1 MDTQLV
7 RFLEDFAAGRGRLT
21 VLTGAGISA
30 ESGIPTFR
38 GPEGYWSV
46 GSREYQ
52 PQEMGT
58 YQMFRRMPWEVWRWY
73 LYRWAV
79 CAGAKPNAG
88 HLALAALEKDLGDR
102 FLLIT
107 QNVDGLHLKAGNSPE
122 RTYQIH
128 GNINYIRCSLQC
140 TAAIYPLPV
149 MTPGKTRDSV
159 ISEAEKKL
167 LKCPA
172 CGGLTRPHV
181 LWFDETYNETHFK
194 LESSLYAARQT
205 DLLLVVGTSGATN
218 LPSQVAWQVHQRGG
232 AIVDINPE
240 PNPFTQLALAH
251 GKGFF
256 VQQPSGPALP
266 QIADIIGGA
275 LG

>member
-1 MDTQLV
+1 MDPQLV
-7 RFLEDFAAGRGRLT
+7 RFLEEFAAGQGRLT

-38 GPEGYWSV
+38 GPEGYWTV

-58 YQMFRRMPWEVWRWY
+58 YRMFRKMPWEVWRWY
-73 LYRWAV
+73 LYRWSV
-79 CAGAKPNAG
+79 CAGATPNAG
-88 HLALAALEKDLGDR
+88 HLALAKLEELLADR

-107 QNVDGLHLKAGNSPE
+107 QNVDGLHLKAGNTLA

-128 GNINYIRCSLQC
+128 GNINYIRC
-140 TAAIYPLPV
+140 AAPCGPGIYPLPEL
-149 MTPGKTRDSV
+149 TPDKVRDTA
-159 ISEAEKKL
+159 ISESEKEA

-172 CGGLTRPHV
+172 CGHLTRPHV

-194 LESSLYAARQT
+194 FESSLDAARQT

-218 LPSQVAWQVHQRGG
+218 LPSQVAWQVHQQGG
-232 AIVDINPE
+232 TLVDINPE
-240 PNPFTQLALAH
+240 PNPFAQLAQH
-251 GKGFF
+251 QRRGFF
-256 VQQPSGPALP
+256 VQQPSGRALP
-266 QIADIIGGA
+266 EMVNIIGQA
-275 LG
+275 IL